1 MAGVFENDK
10 CKMKNILLF
19 YPYPSQHNL
28 IKNFSAYLYTEGI
41 CVDYICVG
49 DYSYSIRSCARW
61 PIITRMF
68 LKIYSK
74 TKSQF
79 LHKCCGF
86 LLSHFKGLI
95 ENIIC
100 LYTFVDFH
108 VAAVSYLPYMRYCD
122 KNGIAYD
129 ITLWGSDVMR
139 AKDEN
144 IKKMQYGFE
153 HCRYIKSSDNL
164 RDALNYRVGNL
175 YDAKFKVLY
184 FGNSDFAKID
194 SLRSEQSSTIKESL
208 IKADGQ
214 SLVIVCGYNAS
225 LAQNHLDI
233 IKAIGDAR
241 MSFDRNVHLV
251 FPLTYGGN
259 DAYFQEIENKL
270 KETGLPYTLLTHF
283 LSSEELATLRKCSDV
298 VINIQDTDAL
308 AGSLQDHLYCGNV
321 CIFGDWL
328 NYQIYV
334 DNNVYYV
341 KTSREGLSERI
352 VSVINNFE
360 SYAQKCSANHEI
372 IKELLSWDSVIHKWS
387 CLYVE

>member
-1 MAGVFENDK
+1 M
-10 CKMKNILLF
+10 NILLI
-19 YPYPSQHNL
+19 YPYSSQHNL
-28 IKNFSAYLYTEGI
+28 IKNFTSHLISEGI
-41 CVDYICVG
+41 CADYICV
-49 DYSYSIRSCARW
+49 DEYSYSIQSGAKW
-61 PIITRMF
+61 PIITRT
-68 LKIYSK
+68 LLRIYAK
-74 TKSQF
+74 TKNSF
-79 LHKCCGF
+79 VRRCCGY
-86 LLSHFKGLI
+86 LLSHFHRLI
-95 ENIIC
+95 QAIISS
-100 LYTFVDFH
+100 YEFVDFH
-108 VAAVSYLPYMRYCD
+108 VASVSYLPYMHYCD
-122 KNGIAYD
+122 HHEISYD

-144 IKKMQYGFE
+144 LRKMQYGFE
-153 HCRYIKSSDNL
+153 HCRYIKASSNL
-164 RDALNYRVGNL
+164 RETLNRRVGNI
-175 YDAKFKVLY
+175 YDKKIKVLY
-184 FGNSDFAKID
+184 FGNSDFANID
-194 SLRSEQSSTIKESL
+194 SLSPEQIGRIKKSL
-208 IKADGQ
+208 IKADDQ
-214 SLVIVCGYNAS
+214 SLIVVCGYNAS
-225 LAQNHLDI
+225 VGQNHLDI
-233 IKAIGDAR
+233 IQAMGDAR
-241 MSFDRNVHLV
+241 ILFNRNVHLV

-387 CLYVE
+387 CLYGK